1 MGYSTEFGGSLSLSS
16 PVKPE
21 LKAFLDDL
29 AGTRRMQRD
38 PQKLME
44 IYKGEHGW
52 PFAIDKTNPEE
63 VYGYKG
69 EYFIEDFQGD
79 GTIINGNLPSGM
91 IAYGEWEK
99 GGKLKQPSLHLQW
112 VLNDAGDELEW
123 DGEEGFEEYVEWLEY
138 LIEHFFQPFGIKL
151 NGEIVWYGDD
161 PDDRGK
167 IVVIDNVV
175 KIYDAVIDYEERDE
189 DDEDDEDWDDED
201 EDDEDDED

>member
-16 PVKPE
+16 PAKPE
-21 LKAFLDDL
+21 LKAFLDYL

-69 EYFIEDFQGD
+69 EYFIGETEGD
-79 GTIINGNLPSGM
+79 GTIINYNLASGERLSPEERVGR
-91 IAYGEWEK
+91 I
-99 GGKLKQPSLHLQW
+99 KQPGLWLQW

-123 DGEEGFEEYVEWLEY
+123 DGGEKFYNYVEWLEY
-138 LIEHFFQPFGIKL
+138 LIEHFFEPFGVKL

-175 KIYDAVIDYEERDE
+175 KVYDAVIDYAERDAE
-189 DDEDDEDWDDED
+189 DED
-201 EDDEDDED
+201 EDDAY

>member
-1 MGYSTEFGGSLSLSS
+1 MGYSTDFGGSLSLSS

-21 LKAFLDDL
+21 LKAFLDEL

-69 EYFIEDFQGD
+69 EYFIGDTEED
-79 GTIINGNLPSGM
+79 GTIINDNLPSGM
-91 IAYGEWEK
+91 TAFLEWEK

-123 DGEEGFEEYVEWLEY
+123 DGHGNPFECYVEWLEY
-138 LIEHFFQPFGIKL
+138 LIEHFFEPFGVKL
-151 NGEIVWYGDD
+151 NGEIVWHGDD
-161 PDDRGK
+161 PDDKGRI
-167 IVVIDNVV
+167 IVVSNSIHL
-175 KIYDAVIDYEERDE
+175 AHL
-189 DDEDDEDWDDED
+189 DDEDEDWDDED
-201 EDDEDDED
+201 EDWDEEDEEDED